1 MARKDR
7 DLEKVWTVDEKHAQ
21 LLYHSLEQYN
31 TEQKRRKRPTIL
43 LASLIFL
50 FISSVAGIS
59 LAIVLLLQPVEV
71 QSACIARDLVLFAA
85 SIGLVYVCIHVR
97 GARKDYRRRGNLPP
111 QLYGDYLHASALL
124 VARFGIAV
132 WVAALVATAV
142 MIAKIGS
149 ATGLARMTPYLD
161 LVICIGALPSF
172 IVISATI
179 ESNPTP
185 FATTGVSKKSFLNYQ
200 ASEVSDDL
208 SADLS
213 VSRRASLQRKEST
226 NSSVLTMPTAE
237 IFKMGDPKAL
247 KKPEPLLLRAKEVPY
262 DRTELMANSPIG
274 TTYDISTTAAVGIM
288 PSQRVP
294 PMPKLTSSLSKSPPQ
309 PRYNPGGWRSEW
321 NNVAEKVGAQR
332 IPTETPL
339 ESSNADRSAYIPSN
353 YSAQTAGSS
362 NKPPSPP
369 PSRSSNVTTRTHRVT
384 PSTSIASSAQRS
396 RLSTVRYA
404 AEPEIAV
411 RQPIRVIRNPN
422 YSPPSVADADEDGNE
437 LLVTTVTVRP
447 PDPVA
452 VPRGSRQVH
461 EVVVGPPTLKR
472 KLSNFSRPLPPSRG
486 SEADSAIAMKGS
498 GGAEGGVER
507 R

>member
-7 DLEKVWTVDEKHAQ
+7 DLEKVWTVDENHAQ

-50 FISSVAGIS
+50 FLSSVAGIS
-59 LAIVLLLQPVEV
+59 LAIVLLLQPAEV
-71 QSACIARDLVLFAA
+71 QTACIARDLVLFAA

-111 QLYGDYLHASALL
+111 QIYGEYLHASALL

-132 WVAALVATAV
+132 WVAALIATSV

-149 ATGLARMTPYLD
+149 STGLARMTPYLD

-185 FATTGVSKKSFLNYQ
+185 FATTGFSKKSFLNCQ

-208 SADLS
+208 SEDLS

-237 IFKMGDPKAL
+237 IFKMGNSRPL
-247 KKPEPLLLRAKEVPY
+247 KTPEPLLVRTKELPY

-274 TTYDISTTAAVGIM
+274 ATYDISTAAVGAM
-288 PSQRVP
+288 PSYGVP
-294 PMPKLTSSLSKSPPQ
+294 PMPKLASSLSKSPPQ
-309 PRYNPGGWRSEW
+309 PIPGSWRSEW
-321 NNVAEKVGAQR
+321 NNVAEQVGMQR

-339 ESSNADRSAYIPSN
+339 ESSNAERSAYISSN
-353 YSAQTAGSS
+353 YSAQTVNSS
-362 NKPPSPP
+362 NPSPP
-369 PSRSSNVTTRTHRVT
+369 PSRSSNGTTRTHRVT

-411 RQPIRVIRNPN
+411 RQPIRVIKNPH
-422 YSPPSVADADEDGNE
+422 YSPPSVTDADEDGNE
-437 LLVTTVTVRP
+437 LFVTTVTVRP

-452 VPRGSRQVH
+452 VPRGARQVH

-472 KLSNFSRPLPPSRG
+472 KPSNFSRPLPPSRG
-486 SEADSAIAMKGS
+486 SEADSAIGMKAPAGL
-498 GGAEGGVER
+498 EQGVEKR
-507 R
+507 